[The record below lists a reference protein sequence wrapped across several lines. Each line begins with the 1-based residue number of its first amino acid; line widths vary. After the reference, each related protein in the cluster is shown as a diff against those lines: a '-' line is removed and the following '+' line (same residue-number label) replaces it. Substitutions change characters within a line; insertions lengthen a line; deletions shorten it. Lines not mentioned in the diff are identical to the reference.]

1 MNIPKSVQK
10 LFLLFCLLLGLTS
23 CQKQGPSKDI
33 HEILLSIHHYACR
46 FDVTFCSNKNT
57 NTYTAIQEY
66 NEDGSYYMEFLDS
79 DELKIR
85 YSDNILQLSSPLF
98 PIEISYPY
106 EELNQNPLFLSYF
119 LNRYFNCEDSSVLS
133 RTKSSVTLKMPDYN
147 DYIDHATLTV
157 ENNLPKTL
165 IYFDKNGTPKVNIIY
180 SEFVSNSSC

>member
-66 NEDGSYYMEFLDS
+66 NEDGSYYMEFLD
-79 DELKIR
+79 
-85 YSDNILQLSSPLF
+85 
-98 PIEISYPY
+98 
-106 EELNQNPLFLSYF
+106 
-119 LNRYFNCEDSSVLS
+119 
-133 RTKSSVTLKMPDYN
+133 
-147 DYIDHATLTV
+147 
-157 ENNLPKTL
+157 
-165 IYFDKNGTPKVNIIY
+165 
-180 SEFVSNSSC
+180 